1 MHTSKSNPVVSQPT
15 ATQQP
20 SGMSCP
26 ICKCFIPISIYQLL
40 HDGAITCPHC
50 GLSLTINRSVSQ
62 SAMNALKK
70 VENAVSRVRETEKF
84 KR

>member
-1 MHTSKSNPVVSQPT
+1 MHTFKSNPVVSQPA

-26 ICKCFIPISIYQLL
+26 ICKRFIPISIYQLL
-40 HDGAITCPHC
+40 HDGAIICPHC
-50 GLSLTINRSVSQ
+50 ELTLTINRSVSQ
-62 SAMNALKK
+62 PAMNALKN
-70 VENAVSRVRETEKF
+70 VESAVSKVRETEKF